1 MPEAVTAQLLATEP
15 PRDHYDVVPES
26 FPFEHAKDDQAGAGL
41 AIIVLD
47 HLIAADEPPRV
58 VRGLGEFLVALEFGD
73 EPAGLVGG
81 VARSSR
87 HSVLRATIGDDVVEN
102 DHDARPC

>member
-1 MPEAVTAQLLATEP
+1 
-15 PRDHYDVVPES
+15 
-26 FPFEHAKDDQAGAGL
+26 
-41 AIIVLD
+41 
-47 HLIAADEPPRV
+47 
-58 VRGLGEFLVALEFGD
+58 
-73 EPAGLVGG
+73 VGG